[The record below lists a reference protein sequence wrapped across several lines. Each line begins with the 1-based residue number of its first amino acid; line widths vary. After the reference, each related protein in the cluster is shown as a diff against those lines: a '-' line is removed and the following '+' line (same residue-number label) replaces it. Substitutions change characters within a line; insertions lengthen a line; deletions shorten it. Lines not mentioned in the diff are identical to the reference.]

1 MVTYSSC
8 VVYSVLSLSGLLVPM
23 CSIGPVG
30 VVFRCICLLGS
41 VQVANV
47 FTHRHAPYLHR
58 APWVQ
63 LHPHLFVCCHN
74 FIIFSST
81 FTKCYDFSMKYQ
93 AIAVQSV
100 ASLYEQ
106 INKQQ
111 SLPFSLYIVRV
122 ISPILSE
129 KKKVETLRS
138 LHCGCFYTHTHK
150 ETNMCRECY
159 FVLWRFEPSQ
169 PQRIYIRAGN
179 KNQCISHFCSA
190 QQSSN
195 RKILFKNPHIL
206 SRHKYK
212 TKQVCTQT
220 SNINF

>member
-1 MVTYSSC
+1 MFAWLSPGCQCFYTSPRSLPSPCTLGAIAPTLVRLLPQLHNLFIHFHKMLWLFNEVPSYRCAKCC
-8 VVYSVLSLSGLLVPM
+8 VV
-23 CSIGPVG
+23 IWT
-30 VVFRCICLLGS
+30 
-41 VQVANV
+41 N
-47 FTHRHAPYLHR
+47 
-58 APWVQ
+58 
-63 LHPHLFVCCHN
+63 
-74 FIIFSST
+74 
-81 FTKCYDFSMKYQ
+81 K
-93 AIAVQSV
+93 
-100 ASLYEQ
+100 Q

-220 SNINF
+220 SNINFRGKKKLSVRYRP